1 MGSKRI
7 AGFSSILL
15 VLAVIAGGLYFR
27 QDIFDWYV
35 LRSYQPPAEIA
46 SLATDTTM
54 LDTTRKVFYVNKPV
68 IANKETFNQYCR
80 NNNEQSIVLGC
91 YLSGQRGIYL
101 FDIQDD
107 RLSGVKEVTAAHEVL
122 HAVYDRLS
130 NSEREKVNKMLLVA
144 YEGVTSNRIRE
155 SVELYR
161 KQDPNIVNNELHSI
175 LGSEVRNLPEEL
187 EAYYSQYFSKRTQI
201 VAYSERYEQ
210 AFVER
215 RNMVRD
221 YDAQL
226 SSLKKDIESMSEELK
241 IENQELTN
249 LRDQLNSLKVTNI
262 EEHNQKV
269 PEFNSRVNS
278 YNKATDE
285 LTAKINQYNDIVQKR
300 NDIVSEESEL
310 MDAIDSRQVI
320 LDRN

>member
-1 MGSKRI
+1 M
-7 AGFSSILL
+7 
-15 VLAVIAGGLYFR
+15 
-27 QDIFDWYV
+27 
-35 LRSYQPPAEIA
+35 
-46 SLATDTTM
+46 
-54 LDTTRKVFYVNKPV
+54 
-68 IANKETFNQYCR
+68 
-80 NNNEQSIVLGC
+80 
-91 YLSGQRGIYL
+91 

-210 AFVER
+210 VFVER

-221 YDAQL
+221 YDSQL

-241 IENQELTN
+241 KENQELTN

-310 MDAIDSRQVI
+310 MDAMDSREVI
-320 LDRN
+320 PDRN